1 MAHRE
6 GRKPFLDHTLTE
18 HANSLPPSMKL
29 RPTMKD
35 NSHYKSP
42 TENTKGCDYVE
53 NLIFRE
59 AARLFVK
66 DEMNRNREQL
76 YGAPLQYSVDGPL
89 HRSMKRLITEES
101 IADLGSLN
109 WVPTSQVL
117 ASNRKSLGQM
127 VDIAFAGK
135 GKATF
140 KLVICLAHWVVLR
153 QRFGVQRVNAGLPEE
168 AHV

>member
-1 MAHRE
+1 MAHRVE
-6 GRKPFLDHTLTE
+6 GRKPFLDHNMTE
-18 HANSLPPSMKL
+18 YANSLPPSMKL

-53 NLIFRE
+53 NLTFRE

-66 DEMNRNREQL
+66 DEMNRNGEHL
-76 YGAPLQYSVDGPL
+76 YGAPLQYFVDGPL

-109 WVPTSQVL
+109 WVP
-117 ASNRKSLGQM
+117 
-127 VDIAFAGK
+127 D
-135 GKATF
+135 
-140 KLVICLAHWVVLR
+140 
-153 QRFGVQRVNAGLPEE
+153 LP
-168 AHV
+168 VTC